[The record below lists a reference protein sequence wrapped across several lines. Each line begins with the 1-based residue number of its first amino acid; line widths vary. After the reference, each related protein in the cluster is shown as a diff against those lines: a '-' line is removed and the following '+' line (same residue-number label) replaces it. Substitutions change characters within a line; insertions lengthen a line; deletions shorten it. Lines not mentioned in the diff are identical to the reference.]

1 MKKAV
6 IFDLDGTLTNT
17 TLDICDNVNLALR
30 KFGYNEITPD
40 EARRFVGNGAKILI
54 ERSLKGVMP
63 DNFNEIVDFYN
74 KSYNFCGSPRT
85 FVYEGMK
92 DVIKKL
98 KNDGYLLAVVSNK
111 PQDGTDEVIKTF
123 FGNGIFDYVFG
134 QRDGVKTKPDKQ
146 PVEIT
151 LNALGVKK
159 DDAVYVGDSEV
170 DLATANNSGLKCVAV
185 SWGFRDRDELV
196 KRGAKHIAD
205 TPDQMKDFILS
216 GNVL

>member
-30 KFGYNEITPD
+30 KFGYKEITPD

-111 PQDGTDEVIKTF
+111 PQDGTNEVIKTF

-151 LNALGVKK
+151 LSALGVKK

-170 DLATANNSGLKCVAV
+170 DVLTARNSGVDGITVL
-185 SWGFRDRDELV
+185 WGYRDKELLLEN
-196 KRGAKHIAD
+196 GAKTLVSTAEELYKTI
-205 TPDQMKDFILS
+205 KNL
-216 GNVL
+216 

>member
-17 TLDICDNVNLALR
+17 TLDICDNVNLALG
-30 KFGYNEITPD
+30 KFGYNPITPD
-40 EARRFVGNGAKILI
+40 EARQFVGNGAKILI

-63 DNFNEIVDFYN
+63 DNFDEIVDLYN
-74 KSYNFCGSPRT
+74 NSYNFCGSPRT
-85 FVYEGMK
+85 FVYDGMK
-92 DVIKKL
+92 DLIQKL
-98 KNDGYLLAVVSNK
+98 KADGYLLAVVSNK

-134 QRDGVKTKPDKQ
+134 QRDGVKTKPDKE

-159 DDAVYVGDSEV
+159 DEAVYVGDSEV
-170 DLATANNSGLKCVAV
+170 DVLTARNSGVDGITVLWGYRDKELLLENGAITLV
-185 SWGFRDRDELV
+185 STAEELY
-196 KRGAKHIAD
+196 KAIRN
-205 TPDQMKDFILS
+205 L
-216 GNVL
+216 

>member
-74 KSYNFCGSPRT
+74 KSYNFCGRPRT
-85 FVYEGMK
+85 FVSEGMK

-111 PQDGTDEVIKTF
+111 PQDGTNEVIKTF

-170 DLATANNSGLKCVAV
+170 DVLTARNSGVDGITVL
-185 SWGFRDRDELV
+185 WGYRDKELLLEN
-196 KRGAKHIAD
+196 GAKTLVSTAEELYKTI
-205 TPDQMKDFILS
+205 KNL
-216 GNVL
+216 

>member
-1 MKKAV
+1 MKKLV

-63 DNFNEIVDFYN
+63 DNFDEIVDLYN

-85 FVYEGMK
+85 FVYDGMK
-92 DVIKKL
+92 DLVKRL
-98 KNDGYLLAVVSNK
+98 KADGYLLAVVSNK
-111 PQDGTDEVIKTF
+111 PQDGTNEVIKTF
-123 FGNGIFDYVFG
+123 FGSGIFDYVFG
-134 QRDGVKTKPDKQ
+134 QRDGVKTKPDKE

-151 LNALGVKK
+151 INALGVKK
-159 DDAVYVGDSEV
+159 DETVYVGDSEV
-170 DLATANNSGLKCVAV
+170 DVLTAKNSGVDGITVL
-185 SWGFRDRDELV
+185 WGYRDKELLLEN
-196 KRGAKHIAD
+196 GAKTLVSTAEELYRAI
-205 TPDQMKDFILS
+205 KNL
-216 GNVL
+216 

>member
-63 DNFNEIVDFYN
+63 DNFSEIVDFYN

-92 DVIKKL
+92 DIIKKL

-111 PQDGTDEVIKTF
+111 PQDGTNEVIKTF

-170 DLATANNSGLKCVAV
+170 DVLTARNSGVDGITVL
-185 SWGFRDRDELV
+185 WGYRDKELLLEN
-196 KRGAKHIAD
+196 GAKTLVSTAEELYKTI
-205 TPDQMKDFILS
+205 KNL
-216 GNVL
+216 

>member
-30 KFGYNEITPD
+30 KFGYKEITPD

-63 DNFNEIVDFYN
+63 DNFNEVVDFYN

-111 PQDGTDEVIKTF
+111 PQDGTNEVIKTF
-123 FGNGIFDYVFG
+123 FGNEIFDYVFG

-151 LNALGVKK
+151 LSALGVKK

-170 DLATANNSGLKCVAV
+170 DVLTARNSGVDGITVL
-185 SWGFRDRDELV
+185 WGYRDKELLLEN
-196 KRGAKHIAD
+196 GAKTLVSTAEELYKTI
-205 TPDQMKDFILS
+205 KNL
-216 GNVL
+216 